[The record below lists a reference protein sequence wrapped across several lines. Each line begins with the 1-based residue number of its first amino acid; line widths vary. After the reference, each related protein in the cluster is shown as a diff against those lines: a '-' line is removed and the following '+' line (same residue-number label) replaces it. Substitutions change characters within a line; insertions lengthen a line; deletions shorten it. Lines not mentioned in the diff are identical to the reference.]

1 MGVGLL
7 FTAVF
12 VCLPMIVNYQNF
24 RRPVGHQLGPARR
37 PLRHRQDALRYRHE
51 PQCPLSDSRNCGRRG
66 RLRIDVTNPDGELR
80 PVIYCTVELKIP
92 R

>member
-24 RRPVGHQLGPARR
+24 RRPVGHQLGPAA
-37 PLRHRQDALRYRHE
+37 AL
-51 PQCPLSDSRNCGRRG
+51 CGIVRM
-66 RLRIDVTNPDGELR
+66 LYVTDTSLNVPSLIAAIVAVG
-80 PVIYCTVELKIP
+80 VASGST
-92 R
+92 